1 MLQQVC
7 GCFCLYGRQ
16 VKLLQQ
22 GQSRCW
28 IMLLERRLCFYGR
41 QGCFLQQVCFKRLLL
56 QGCGGKHRRQEEEQ
70 EERQQDVWSLWQ
82 QLIELT
88 LASAK

>member
-7 GCFCLYGRQ
+7 RCFCLYGRQ

-22 GQSRCW
+22 GQGSCW
-28 IMLLERRLCFYGR
+28 IMLLEGCLCLYGR

-56 QGCGGKHRRQEEEQ
+56 
-70 EERQQDVWSLWQ
+70 
-82 QLIELT
+82 
-88 LASAK
+88 